1 MCHRLRALAVLSA
14 LVLLGFSAPARA
26 AESGAKPGVVSHVK
40 VLSDKVEDVS
50 SLEAW
55 KKAYIKDGMS
65 DQEKAIAIWKTV
77 VKYRHQTAPP
87 NEFFCAENVH
97 DPLKTIHVYGYG
109 MCCCASSNIEGLARY
124 LGFQA
129 RGRII
134 NQHSVPE
141 VQYDGEWHLLDASL
155 MNYFTKPDG
164 KIASVD
170 EIRKAVRGWFEAHPE
185 HKALRGNDNK
195 LREFARN
202 EGWKKGPELLAGS
215 PFYDANGINPAGWH
229 GWPSNMQE
237 YDWSDQKA
245 GVYDYG
251 PSMGYELNVQLRQG
265 ERLTRNWFNKGLL
278 VPGDAKDGLLKS
290 RNGLGFQT
298 KLGDIAPG
306 RIGNGTLE
314 YDVPLAAS
322 AFRRGALAAENLAC
336 TAEDKAQPALHVA
349 DAARP
354 GVLILR
360 MPTSYVYLNGELNL
374 KAAVGEGGSIAVS
387 FSDNHGL
394 DWKEIAKADKSGEQK
409 VDLKPFAY
417 LRYDYRLRFELKGKG
432 TGLDALKIVHDVLH
446 SQAPLPAL
454 TEGANTITF
463 SAGPHEG
470 TITYEGS
477 LNPEQAKAKSQL
489 AHTDFHPVL
498 NALNPNM
505 LRVGDTG
512 AGDVTYT
519 LATPGEMTRIRMN
532 AHYRARDAKDGYEAQ
547 VSYDDGKTFKKAEDF
562 GGPTAA
568 SSKYFTIADVPAGTR
583 KALVKLVGRQRNT
596 SCIFDLRL
604 DADYK
609 EPQGGFAPVKVTYVW
624 EEGGAEKRDVH
635 VAKSAEDTYTITCG
649 PKPLM
654 KSIVL
659 ELAE

>member
-1 MCHRLRALAVLSA
+1 MCHRLPALAALSA
-14 LVLLGFSAPARA
+14 LALLGFSAPARA
-26 AESGAKPGVVSHVK
+26 AEGGAKPGVVSHVK

-55 KKAYIKDGMS
+55 KKAYIKDVMS
-65 DQEKAIAIWKTV
+65 DQEKAIAVWKTV

-87 NEFFCAENVH
+87 NEFLCAENVH
-97 DPLKTIHVYGYG
+97 DPMKTIHVYGYG

-215 PFYDANGINPAGWH
+215 PFYDANGINSAGWH

-245 GVYDYG
+245 GVFDYG

-265 ERLTRNWFNKGLL
+265 ERLTRNWSNKGLL
-278 VPGDAKDGLLKS
+278 VPGDPKDGLLKS
-290 RNGLGFQT
+290 RNGLSFQA
-298 KLGDIAPG
+298 KLGDLAPG

-314 YDVPLAAS
+314 YDVPLADG

-349 DAARP
+349 DGAKP
-354 GVLILR
+354 GVFVLR

-387 FSDNHGL
+387 FSDNHGQ

-417 LRYDYRLRFELKGKG
+417 LRYDYRLKFELKGKG
-432 TGLDALKIVHDVLH
+432 TGLDALKIAHDVLH

-463 SAGPHEG
+463 SAGPQEG

-477 LNPEQAKAKSQL
+477 LNPEQAKAKGQI
-489 AHTDFHPVL
+489 AHTDFHPTL
-498 NALNPNM
+498 NALNPNL

-547 VSYDDGKTFKKAEDF
+547 LSCDDGKTFKKVEDF

-568 SSKYFTIADVPAGTR
+568 SSKYFTVADVPAGTR

-635 VAKSAEDTYTITCG
+635 VAKNAEDTYTIKCAA
-649 PKPLM
+649 KPLM